1 MVTVRNLIFILGDQL
16 SPGMSSLKDASLEHD
31 VILLCEVADET
42 RYVRHHKKKIAFIL
56 SAMRH
61 FAEEMRRAGYRV
73 DYVRLDDPANTGSF
87 SGELERAVQRHGV
100 QRVRVTEAGEWRV
113 AEMMKGWAPRLGIP
127 VDILADDRFL
137 CSREAFSAWAEGRK
151 QMRMEYF
158 YRDMRRKTGLLM
170 RGDAPEGGRWNFD
183 AENRKPAAADL
194 FAEKPAGFSPD
205 DVTHAVIGLVAER
218 FDDHFGSLE
227 DFRFAVTRAD
237 AEAALDRFIECH
249 LPLFGD
255 YQDAMVSAD
264 PFLHHS
270 LLSAYI
276 NVGLLD
282 PLSVCR
288 RVEHAYHEGKA
299 PLNCAEGFIR
309 QIIGWREYVRGVYW
323 LKMPD
328 YAQTNFFEADRPLPD
343 FYWTAETDLNCLKT
357 VISETRDNAYAHHIQ
372 RLMITGNFAMLAG
385 VRPADVH
392 RWYLEVYVDAFEWVE
407 LPNVIGMS
415 QFADG
420 GFLGSKPYAAGG
432 NYIGRMSDYCETCR
446 YDVKKRT
453 GEGACPFNALYWDF
467 LDRNAQRLRGNPR
480 LGPVYSSWD
489 RMSGEQ
495 KADTRESAARFLAKI
510 DALPRTY
517 GRNIA
522 SPT

>member
-1 MVTVRNLIFILGDQL
+1 MVTGARLIFILGDQL
-16 SPGMSSLKDASLEHD
+16 SPSISSLKDASPGRD

-42 RYVRHHKKKIAFIL
+42 RYVRHHKKKIAFL
-56 SAMRH
+56 FSAMRH
-61 FAEEMRRAGYRV
+61 FAEEMRQAGFQV
-73 DYVRLDDPANTGSF
+73 DYIRLDDPANTGSF
-87 SGELERAVQRHGV
+87 TGELERAAARHAV
-100 QRVRVTEAGEWRV
+100 ERVCVTEPGEWRV
-113 AEMMKGWAPRLGIP
+113 AEMMKGWAARLGIP
-127 VDILADDRFL
+127 VEIREDTRFL
-137 CSREAFSAWAEGRK
+137 CSRAAFSAWAEGRK

-158 YRDMRRKTGLLM
+158 YRDMRRKSGLLM
-170 RGDAPEGGRWNFD
+170 RGDAPEGGRWNYD
-183 AENRKPAAADL
+183 ADNRKPAVPDL
-194 FAEKPAGFSPD
+194 FAEGHAGFSPD
-205 DVTHAVIGLVAER
+205 ATTGRVLELVAAR
-218 FDDHFGSLE
+218 FADHFGSLE

-237 AEAALDRFIECH
+237 AEMALDHFIEHH
-249 LPLFGD
+249 LALFGD
-255 YQDAMVSAD
+255 YQDAMLSAD

-282 PLSVCR
+282 PLVVCR
-288 RVEHAYHEGKA
+288 RVERAYLEGKA
-299 PLNCAEGFIR
+299 PLNCVEGFIR

-328 YAQTNFFEADRPLPD
+328 YAQANFFENDRPLPD

-385 VRPADVH
+385 VRPADIH

-446 YDVKKRT
+446 YDVKKKT

-480 LGPVYSSWD
+480 LGPVYSTWD
-489 RMSGEQ
+489 RMGGAQ
-495 KADTRESAARFLAKI
+495 KEDTRASAARFLAGI

-517 GRNIA
+517 GQ
-522 SPT
+522 

>member
-1 MVTVRNLIFILGDQL
+1 MVKVRNLIFILGDQL
-16 SPGMSSLKDASLEHD
+16 SPGMSSLKDASAEHD
-31 VILLCEVADET
+31 VILMCEVADET

-61 FAEEMRRAGYRV
+61 FAEELRQAGFV
-73 DYVRLDDPANTGSF
+73 VHYVRLDDAENTGSF
-87 SGELERAVQRHGV
+87 TRELQRAVGQHAPE
-100 QRVRVTEAGEWRV
+100 RVIVTEAGEWRV
-113 AEMMKGWAPRLGIP
+113 SEMMKDWGRLLDIP
-127 VDILADDRFL
+127 VDIRADDRFL
-137 CSREAFSAWAEGRK
+137 CSHAEFVAWAYGRR

-183 AENRKPAAADL
+183 AENRKPASADL
-194 FAEKPAGFSPD
+194 FADKFEGFLPD
-205 DVTHAVIGLVAER
+205 EATEAVIRLVTER
-218 FDDHFGSLE
+218 FDNHFGSL
-227 DFRFAVTRAD
+227 DGFRFAVTRAD
-237 AEAALDRFIECH
+237 AEVALDHFIDRH

-255 YQDAMVSAD
+255 YQDAMVSTD

-282 PLSVCR
+282 PLDVCR
-288 RVEHAYHEGKA
+288 RVERAYHEGSA
-299 PLNCAEGFIR
+299 PLNCVEGFIR
-309 QIIGWREYVRGVYW
+309 QIIGWREYIRGVYW

-328 YAQTNFFEADRPLPD
+328 YADTNFFEADRPLPD
-343 FYWTAETDLNCLKT
+343 FYWTAQTDMNCLKT

-385 VRPADVH
+385 VRPADIH

-432 NYIGRMSDYCETCR
+432 NYINRMSDYCGGCR
-446 YDVKKRT
+446 FDVKKKT

-467 LDRNAQRLRGNPR
+467 LDRNAPLLRGNQR
-480 LGPVYSSWD
+480 LGPVYAAWGK
-489 RMSGEQ
+489 MSGEQ
-495 KADTRESAARFLAKI
+495 QKAYRTSAGEYLAGL

-517 GRNIA
+517 
-522 SPT
+522 TT